1 MKKNS
6 ERMKVFLRFA
16 GGFGTSATT
25 GGFGLLGLRFRF
37 GFCSAGG
44 GGGGGGGGGVSTTG
58 FTGFFL
64 AADLMTTGSFR
75 QDSGVIKPEP
85 DESCAGSCRRTCFN
99 R

>member
-1 MKKNS
+1 
-6 ERMKVFLRFA
+6 MKVFLRFA
-16 GGFGTSATT
+16 GGFGTSTTT

-37 GFCSAGG
+37 GFCSA